1 MTQRPHPGSEEPP
14 AKVAGKSGKR
24 RPLVQVERISKL
36 FPMERRL
43 FSSPSF
49 LRAVD
54 SVTFYVRHGETLA
67 LVGESGCGKTTL
79 GRCVLRLIEPTY
91 GRIVFEGED
100 ISPLS
105 QRRLRPLRKRMQ
117 LIFQDPYASLN
128 PRMKVGDIVGEGIRI
143 HKLAPASEVP
153 DRVASVLKSVGL
165 DPEAA
170 MRQPHEFSAGQRQRI
185 GIARALA
192 VQPSFVVCDEPVSSL
207 DVSVR
212 AQITNLL
219 QDLQQEHRIA
229 YLFIS
234 HDLSVVRHI
243 SHRVAVMYLG
253 RLVEVGPTERV
264 LQQPLHPYTR
274 ALLSAVPVADPE
286 RKRLRIL
293 LEGEVPNPIDPP
305 SGCPFHPRCPKND
318 SKFCV
323 EQTPTL
329 TEVKHGSH
337 HRVACWH
344 PEKG

>member
-1 MTQRPHPGSEEPP
+1 MTDEKLPISEPP
-14 AKVAGKSGKR
+14 PSPEGPAPEKR
-24 RPLVQVERISKL
+24 RPVIQVERVSKL
-36 FPMERRL
+36 FPVERRI
-43 FSSPSF
+43 FGRPAF
-49 LRAVD
+49 LRAVET
-54 SVTFYVRHGETLA
+54 VTFYVRHGETLA

-79 GRCVLRLIEPTY
+79 GRCVLRLTEPTY
-91 GRIVFEGED
+91 GRIVFEGHD
-100 ISPLS
+100 LSPLS
-105 QRRLRPLRKRMQ
+105 QRQLRPYRRQMQ

-128 PRMKVGDIVGEGIRI
+128 PRMNVGDIVGEGIRI
-143 HKLAPASEVP
+143 HGLAPSSEVAE
-153 DRVASVLKSVGL
+153 RVASVLKSVGL
-165 DPEAA
+165 SKDAA
-170 MRQPHEFSAGQRQRI
+170 ARYPHEFSAGQRQRI

-192 VQPSFVVCDEPVSSL
+192 VEPSFIVCDEPVSAL

-219 QDLQQEHRIA
+219 QDLQQERRIA

-234 HDLSVVRHI
+234 HDLSVVRHV

-253 RLVEVGPTERV
+253 RFVEVGPTQRV
-264 LQQPLHPYTR
+264 FEQSLHPYTR

-293 LEGEVPNPIDPP
+293 LEGEVPSALNPPP
-305 SGCPFHPRCPKND
+305 GCPFHPRCPKND
-318 SKFCV
+318 GKFCT

-329 TEVKHGSH
+329 TEVERGSH